1 VCLIMYFA
9 FFCRRLSI
17 YPKGNLKMNGPTDH
31 ISVYLEI
38 VDTEKY
44 CLGWEV
50 YTSFKLFVFDQKRDQ
65 FMTIQGLVSLD

>member
-1 VCLIMYFA
+1 
-9 FFCRRLSI
+9 
-17 YPKGNLKMNGPTDH
+17 MNGPTDH